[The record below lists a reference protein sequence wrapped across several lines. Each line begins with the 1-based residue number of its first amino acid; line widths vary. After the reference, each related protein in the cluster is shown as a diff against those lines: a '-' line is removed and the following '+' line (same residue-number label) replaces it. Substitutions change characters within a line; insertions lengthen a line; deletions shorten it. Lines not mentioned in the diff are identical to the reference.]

1 MPQENKNITVEDVR
15 KLLKKT
21 DWAEYNRRV
30 VSRVAKKAE
39 DYKKANAKS
48 HAKATHQVLI

>member
-1 MPQENKNITVEDVR
+1 MPQENKDITVEDVR
-15 KLLKKT
+15 RLLKKT

-48 HAKATHQVLI
+48 REEAVRQVFV